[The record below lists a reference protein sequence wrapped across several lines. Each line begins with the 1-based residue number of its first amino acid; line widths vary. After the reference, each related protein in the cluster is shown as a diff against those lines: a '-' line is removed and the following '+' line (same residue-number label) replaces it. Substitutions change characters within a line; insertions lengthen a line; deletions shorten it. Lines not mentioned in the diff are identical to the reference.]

1 MARTGWGNQ
10 MASWL
15 LVMVGAVVLGTV
27 VTVVALVWA
36 LSRRAEPGGVIV
48 SNTDAQQLNR

>member
-15 LVMVGAVVLGTV
+15 LVIAGAVVLGAV